1 MIRLHEAADGLLAR
15 IRVPGGRMTPTSWQA
30 LAAAA
35 RLGDGNLHLTSR
47 GNVQIRGLADSDRPE
62 LLALLRQAGLAPS
75 ETHDRAR
82 NILASPLA
90 GRLAG
95 HGPIGTLVPLLEAE
109 LLSHPSLADLSGKF
123 LFGLDDGAGDIAR
136 RRPDLGA
143 IWHSVGALE
152 LLVAGKAAG
161 VYCDADSVTGVIA
174 DLAEHFVSIPE
185 HGWRLA
191 PDTDPHRSV
200 LATARLH
207 EGTSDELASASEAT
221 TDVAREHPRPE
232 PHPPVGWID
241 SPDGSVSLL
250 AVTELAI
257 IEHRLAEFLGAID
270 TDTTISPD
278 RVLGIHGLS
287 EGQAEQVVRVLA
299 PMGLIFD
306 ANSPWVHATACIGS
320 PGCSKSHAD
329 VHSDIR
335 AAATEL
341 RLEPS
346 GQHWVGCERACG
358 WDRESTLYEAGTNG
372 YATHVS
378 PKDEK

>member
-1 MIRLHEAADGLLAR
+1 MRLHEAADGLLAR
-15 IRVPGGRMTPTSWQA
+15 IRVPGGRMSPMAWQA

-35 RLGDGNLHLTSR
+35 RLGDGNLHVTSR
-47 GNVQIRGLADSDRPE
+47 GNVQIRGLVDADQQE
-62 LLALLRQAGLAPS
+62 LLDLLSQAGLAPS
-75 ETHDRAR
+75 ATHDRAR

-95 HGPIGTLVPLLEAE
+95 HGPVGSLVPRLEAE
-109 LLSHPSLADLSGKF
+109 LLSRSSLSGLSGRF

-143 IWHSVGALE
+143 RWHRTGSLE
-152 LLVAGKAAG
+152 LLVAGDTAG
-161 VYCDADSVTGVIA
+161 VYCGVDSIAEILA

-191 PDTDPHRSV
+191 PGTDQHRSV
-200 LATARLH
+200 LAAARLH
-207 EGTSDELASASEAT
+207 ERTVEDPA
-221 TDVAREHPRPE
+221 DVAGAGENAGDEHPLPE
-232 PHPPVGWID
+232 PHPPVGWIE

-257 IEHRLAEFLGAID
+257 IDHRLAEFLGAID

-320 PGCSKSHAD
+320 SGCSKSHAD
-329 VHSDIR
+329 VHGDIR
-335 AAATEL
+335 AAANDL
-341 RLEPS
+341 RLDPLA
-346 GQHWVGCERACG
+346 QHWVGCDRACG
-358 WDRESTLYEAGTNG
+358 WDHESTLYEAGPAG
-372 YATHVS
+372 YVTHAS

>member
-1 MIRLHEAADGLLAR
+1 MSPIA
-15 IRVPGGRMTPTSWQA
+15 WQA

-47 GNVQIRGLADSDRPE
+47 GNVQIRGLAYSDQQD
-62 LLALLRQAGLAPS
+62 LLDLLSQAGLAPS
-75 ETHDRAR
+75 DTHDRAR

-90 GRLAG
+90 GRLTG
-95 HGPIGTLVPLLEAE
+95 HGPIGHLVPRLEAE
-109 LLSHPSLADLSGKF
+109 LLSRSALAGLSGKF

-143 IWHSVGALE
+143 RWHRTGSLE
-152 LLVAGKAAG
+152 LLVAGQAAG
-161 VYCDADSVTGVIA
+161 VYSGLVAVPELLA
-174 DLAEHFVSIPE
+174 DLAEHFVSIPQ
-185 HGWRLA
+185 HGWRLE

-200 LATARLH
+200 LAAARLH
-207 EGTSDELASASEAT
+207 DLATDDPSHLGGPTGEADDDE
-221 TDVAREHPRPE
+221 ARPA

-257 IEHRLAEFLGAID
+257 IDHRLAEFLGAID
-270 TDTTISPD
+270 TDTTVSPD

-287 EGQAEQVVRVLA
+287 EVQAEQVVRVLA

-320 PGCSKSHAD
+320 SGCAKSHAD
-329 VHSDIR
+329 VHGDIR
-335 AAATEL
+335 EAAHHL
-341 RLEPS
+341 KLEPI

-358 WDRESTLYEAGTNG
+358 WDHESTLYEAGPYG
-372 YATHVS
+372 YATHAS
-378 PKDEK
+378 PKDEN

>member
-1 MIRLHEAADGLLAR
+1 MVRLHEAADGLLAR
-15 IRVPGGRMTPTSWQA
+15 VRVPGGRMSPIAWQA

-47 GNVQIRGLADSDRPE
+47 GNVQIRGLADTDQQ
-62 LLALLRQAGLAPS
+62 ALLGLLSQAGLAPS
-75 ETHDRAR
+75 DTHDRAR

-95 HGPIGTLVPLLEAE
+95 HGPIGSLVPRLETE
-109 LLSHPSLADLSGKF
+109 LLSRPALAGLSGKF
-123 LFGLDDGAGDIAR
+123 LFGLDDGAGDIAK

-143 IWHSVGALE
+143 RWHRAGALE
-152 LLVAGKAAG
+152 LLVAGEAVGIYAG
-161 VYCDADSVTGVIA
+161 IDAIAVILA

-185 HGWRLA
+185 HDWRLEQG
-191 PDTDPHRSV
+191 TDAHLSV
-200 LATARLH
+200 LSSARVH
-207 EGTSDELASASEAT
+207 EST
-221 TDVAREHPRPE
+221 TDSPSVAAGLSQSVGDVHPLPE

-241 SPDGSVSLL
+241 SPEGSVSLL

-257 IEHRLAEFLGAID
+257 IDHRLAEFLGAID
-270 TDTTISPD
+270 TDTTVSPD
-278 RVLGIHGLS
+278 RIIGIHGLS
-287 EGQAEQVVRVLA
+287 EAQAEQVVRVLA

-320 PGCSKSHAD
+320 SGCSKSHAD

-335 AAATEL
+335 AAADEL
-341 RLEPS
+341 RLEPV
-346 GQHWVGCERACG
+346 GQHWVGCDRACG
-358 WDRESTLYEAGTNG
+358 WDHESTLYQAGPDG
-372 YATHVS
+372 YATHDS

>member
-1 MIRLHEAADGLLAR
+1 
-15 IRVPGGRMTPTSWQA
+15 MTPTSWQA
-30 LAAAA
+30 LAGAA

-62 LLALLRQAGLAPS
+62 LLDVLRQAGLAPN

-109 LLSHPSLADLSGKF
+109 LLSRSSLTGLSGKF
-123 LFGLDDGAGDIAR
+123 LLGLDDGAGDIAR

-143 IWHSVGALE
+143 MWHSDGALE
-152 LLVAGKAAG
+152 LLVAGEAAG

-191 PDTDPHRSV
+191 PGTDAHRSV

-207 EGTSDELASASEAT
+207 EGTSDEPASAAVAN
-221 TDVAREHPRPE
+221 TDAAREHPRPE

-257 IEHRLAEFLGAID
+257 IDHRLAEFLGAID

-358 WDRESTLYEAGTNG
+358 WDRESTLYEAGPNG